1 MGTFC
6 DGLLVLLQSPASWL
20 PMQPCREPPVMMSL
34 PLFSKGHCYAVCMF
48 PDVFM
53 SVFKC
58 RSLCRVAYFVGLFL
72 LVCVVHASVKGL
84 IVIVFCV

>member
-6 DGLLVLLQSPASWL
+6 DSLLVLLQSSASL
-20 PMQPCREPPVMMSL
+20 LAMQPCREPPVMMSL
-34 PLFSKGHCYAVCMF
+34 PLFSKGHCYAMCMF

-53 SVFKC
+53 SIFKC
-58 RSLCRVAYFVGLFL
+58 GSLCHVAYFEGL
-72 LVCVVHASVKGL
+72 VRVVHASVKGL